1 MLILIIIFIYTG
13 AVIIMMTGNNIIGI
27 IFTLVAILIGFLFIA
42 FYIKRSVYRNINIS
56 RVTPQENLS
65 SINLNIS

>member
-27 IFTLVAILIGFLFIA
+27 IFTVVAIMIGFLAIA
-42 FYIKRSVYRNINIS
+42 FYIKRSVYRSLNTI

-65 SINLNIS
+65 SIIIN

>member
-27 IFTLVAILIGFLFIA
+27 IFTVVAIFIGFLSIA
-42 FYIKRSVYRNINIS
+42 LYIKLSVYRNLS
-56 RVTPQENLS
+56 TSKVTPQ
-65 SINLNIS
+65 